1 MDVYISW
8 VMSTAVA
15 GDPRW
20 HLYRLLADPVRLRLL
35 ALSAEA
41 ELSVGELA
49 EVLEQTQPN
58 VSRHTAPLRQA
69 GLLTDRRDGTRTL
82 LRLAPGAPNDPV
94 VADALVEGR
103 RLCESEGS
111 LSRVAELIRARD
123 EKTREYFAS
132 DHIDAE
138 PESGDLAAY
147 LFALGAVLPRH
158 GLLVDA
164 GTGDGT
170 VLEAVAPFFERVLA
184 VDRSEARLDR
194 ARRRAKA
201 RGYHNVE
208 FVTGEIDS
216 DAVRRAGRGAADLVV
231 AGRMLHHAPVP
242 ERTVAALGDLLA
254 PGGRL
259 LVVDYAS
266 HSNEAMREA
275 QADVWLGFA
284 PDELLRF
291 ATQAGLVGA
300 KVLAVPSGFWAAS
313 RRGRPERVPWLAL
326 TATKPSL
333 EGEAPERARVQKG

>member
-1 MDVYISW
+1 
-8 VMSTAVA
+8 MSTAVA

-69 GLLTDRRDGTRTL
+69 GLLIDRRDGTRTL
-82 LRLAPGAPNDPV
+82 LRLAPGAADDAV
-94 VADALVEGR
+94 VADALLEGR

-123 EKTREYFAS
+123 EKSREFFAS
-132 DHIDAE
+132 EHIDAE

-170 VLEAVAPFFERVLA
+170 VLEAVAPFFDRVLA
-184 VDRSEARLDR
+184 VDRSAARLER
-194 ARRRAKA
+194 ARRRAAA
-201 RGYHNVE
+201 RGYLNVE
-208 FVTGEIDS
+208 FVAGEIDGE
-216 DAVRRAGRGAADLVV
+216 AVRRAAQGAADFVV
-231 AGRMLHHAPVP
+231 AGRMLHHAPIP
-242 ERTVAALGDLLA
+242 ERTVAALADLLA

-266 HSNEAMREA
+266 HTNETMREA

-284 PDELLRF
+284 PHELVRF
-291 ATQAGLVGA
+291 ATEAGLIGA
-300 KVLAVPSGFWAAS
+300 KIFDIPAGFWGVS
-313 RRGRPERVPWLAL
+313 RRGRAERVPWLAL
-326 TATKPSL
+326 TATKPGPT
-333 EGEAPERARVQKG
+333 ENGAPQRARTPR